1 MVSPPP
7 DVGSQA
13 GAAAA
18 VPSRASPSGTQR
30 GAAPPD
36 GPPAVDRADIRP
48 LDLPGAL
55 QILIAEVRAALIETL
70 AADLQAAPDSPGA
83 AGQPRNAPIP
93 GDAAAAPA
101 NTSVAN
107 AETFAASAAQ
117 DLDGPV
123 TAARVIVDL
132 LLRSL
137 PENFEPESGSVMLP
151 RVDQAL
157 QAGIE
162 RAIDAVSAWRD
173 VPPAVLEAARES
185 ASLALAL
192 SADEPTYPW
201 PPPEWLGMAP
211 RLALLWR
218 RRRVLKRRLV
228 DPDYAAGRQWD
239 DLEEPKR

>member
-7 DVGSQA
+7 DVGSQT
-13 GAAAA
+13 AAAA
-18 VPSRASPSGTQR
+18 PVPSRSSASGTQR

-36 GPPAVDRADIRP
+36 GAPAVDRADIRP

-70 AADLQAAPDSPGA
+70 AADLQAAPSSAGA
-83 AGQPRNAPIP
+83 AGQPRDAPIP
-93 GDAAAAPA
+93 GNPAATA
-101 NTSVAN
+101 NTSVAP
-107 AETFAASAAQ
+107 AEIFAASAAQ
-117 DLDGPV
+117 ELDGPV
-123 TAARVIVDL
+123 TAARVIVEL

-137 PENFEPESGSVMLP
+137 PENFEPQSWSVALP

-157 QAGIE
+157 QAGIA
-162 RAIDAVSAWRD
+162 RAIEAVSAWRD
-173 VPPAVLEAARES
+173 VPPAVVEATRES
-185 ASLALAL
+185 GGLALAL